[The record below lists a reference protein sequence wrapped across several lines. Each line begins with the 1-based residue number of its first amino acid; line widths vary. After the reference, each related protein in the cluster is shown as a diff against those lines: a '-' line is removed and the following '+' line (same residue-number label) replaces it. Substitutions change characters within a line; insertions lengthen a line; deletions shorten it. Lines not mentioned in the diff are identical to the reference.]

1 MNQFETLVEELND
14 KCEKIGLYMQHS
26 SILTDN
32 ASLESMG
39 DEDPEAVDV
48 NQLMQDGE
56 ASFAISAVYVLG
68 DLAFDDR
75 IADPDGFAAEQEFK
89 AIAPEDDMKKDSFL
103 NDLAAWKEEFGVDDD
118 DED

>member
-1 MNQFETLVEELND
+1 MNQFETLVEDLNA

-39 DEDPEAVDV
+39 DEDPDSVDV
-48 NQLMQDGE
+48 NKMMEEGE
-56 ASFAISAVYVLG
+56 ASFAISAVFALG
-68 DLAFDDR
+68 DLAFDKR
-75 IADPDGFAAEQEFK
+75 ITNPDEFEQEQEFK
-89 AIAPEDDMKKDSFL
+89 AIAPEDDMRKDSFL
-103 NDLAAWKEEFGVDDD
+103 NDLAAWKEELGVDDD